1 MGRSEFKF
9 TQAVGTNPQAQK
21 MSLDRSYTFVET
33 STRRLQQI
41 LNFFGRYKK
50 NTSGT
55 YSSLKGRIWLKID
68 QRILQTRRYTE
79 LSIDMGS
86 EDCKLFRL
94 GTDVR
99 FSYVS
104 VGVRMHP
111 YNTISKHRF
120 ELSAWFSGYQCTN

>member
-1 MGRSEFKF
+1 MGQSEFKF
-9 TQAVGTNPQAQK
+9 TQAVSTNPHAEK
-21 MSLDRSYTFVET
+21 MRLDRSYTFAAT

-41 LNFFGRYKK
+41 LNLLGRYKK

-68 QRILQTRRYTE
+68 QRIWRTRRYSE
-79 LSIDMGS
+79 LSTDVGS
-86 EDCKLFRL
+86 EACTLFRL

-104 VGVRMHP
+104 VRVRMHP
-111 YNTISKHRF
+111 YYTISKHRY
-120 ELSAWFSGYQCTN
+120 ELAGCFFGYHCTN